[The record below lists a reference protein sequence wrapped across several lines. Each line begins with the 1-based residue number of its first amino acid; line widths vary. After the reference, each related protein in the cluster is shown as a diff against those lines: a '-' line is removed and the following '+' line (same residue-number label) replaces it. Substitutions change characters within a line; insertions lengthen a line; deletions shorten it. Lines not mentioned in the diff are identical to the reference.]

1 MDNILIKP
9 QLTKQK
15 LEEYLGYEINNFKEE
30 PVIVGEEVVGISLC
44 IEPKSILSFIN
55 IDIIITPT
63 TDQINLK

>member
-1 MDNILIKP
+1 MNNTLLKS

-30 PVIVGEEVVGISLC
+30 PVIVDEEVVGISLC
-44 IEPKSILSFIN
+44 IEPKSMLSFID